1 MGWTVLYIAFGVVAL
16 WLLGE
21 VLLQYKARL
30 RWRLLAFGGFLGVV
44 IGVLIP
50 SVIVIGVGAAAF
62 AVGQTYV
69 TLSFR
74 RGFAEGWAVSR
85 PTADGTT
92 GRRRGKGG
100 HQDPSLEVTALEAAD
115 GGPDGYGQDAGT
127 PFGGDAVAYGQDKS
141 AYGDEDHDRDDVF
154 TPARPAEPTAAGTAS
169 VYEPQ
174 PLPDDTGSYGV
185 YSDTAYASAT
195 QPQDQYATAAQG
207 ADQGYGYDGYGQQ
220 QYGYDG
226 SGEQQ
231 YAAYSDPYIGTQ
243 TYGGAPTTPGTT
255 SSSTPSRATTR
266 SSTAPV
272 ATTEPRPAV
281 SGSRSSA
288 TPTTRSAANSRPSSR
303 TPTRATGN
311 SSRGTATTS
320 STASDGRSRPPL
332 PPREAA
338 RAVGGAH
345 CEPRNSGPSTTSPD
359 TSAPDIP
366 AWGSPPPGCAQPP
379 TVNRPGRAVELPGCS
394 SRPPAAASAGAGTE
408 PPSTPVSSAMSAG
421 VRTSRHRTRSR
432 RPGRA
437 RSATVSAASTRSA
450 PGSAPAGTTTLRV
463 TASWAESG
471 TRPGSSGRSTVTV
484 GPAAGAGAVPN
495 RASNSP
501 SRSRV
506 CTIVRCAVPSGRPPR
521 SASSTVSRL
530 GRPRCGT
537 TSP

>member
-1 MGWTVLYIAFGVVAL
+1 MGWTVLYIAFGIVAL

-154 TPARPAEPTAAGTAS
+154 TPARPAEPAAAGTAS

-243 TYGGAPTTPGTT
+243 TYGGGTYDAGYDQQQYAQQGYHQEQYGTGGYDGTPAGGVWVPQQRNTDD
-255 SSSTPSRATTR
+255 PLGGG
-266 SSTAPV
+266 
-272 ATTEPRPAV
+272 E
-281 SGSRSSA
+281 
-288 TPTTRSAANSRPSSR
+288 
-303 TPTRATGN
+303 
-311 SSRGTATTS
+311 
-320 STASDGRSRPPL
+320 L
-332 PPREAA
+332 PPE
-338 RAVGGAH
+338 
-345 CEPRNSGPSTTSPD
+345 
-359 TSAPDIP
+359 
-366 AWGSPPPGCAQPP
+366 QPYP
-379 TVNRPGRAVELPGCS
+379 YQGDGQQQGNGYDEQYRF
-394 SRPPAAASAGAGTE
+394 
-408 PPSTPVSSAMSAG
+408 
-421 VRTSRHRTRSR
+421 
-432 RPGRA
+432 
-437 RSATVSAASTRSA
+437 
-450 PGSAPAGTTTLRV
+450 
-463 TASWAESG
+463 
-471 TRPGSSGRSTVTV
+471 
-484 GPAAGAGAVPN
+484 
-495 RASNSP
+495 
-501 SRSRV
+501 
-506 CTIVRCAVPSGRPPR
+506 
-521 SASSTVSRL
+521 
-530 GRPRCGT
+530 
-537 TSP
+537 